1 MRKNIIKA
9 LLISNVV
16 YILFK
21 QGIFGLKRAVDLNFI
36 TEMILFFLV
45 PMIAVISLIIFLSIK
60 KLNDNSIFYEL
71 CIMIILFIL
80 LAIQYFIPASS
91 IIV

>member
-9 LLISNVV
+9 LLISNIV

-21 QGIFGLKRAVDLNFI
+21 QGIFGLKRVVDLNFI

-45 PMIAVISLIIFLSIK
+45 PIIAVTSLIIFLLVK
-60 KLNDNSIFYEL
+60 KINDNFIFYDL
-71 CIMIILFIL
+71 CIIIILFIL